1 MCDLGP
7 DLGLD
12 LGLDIDIILFS
23 YQKEKYSTVMR
34 NAKAKK
40 KKKKSQRN

>member
-23 YQKEKYSTVMR
+23 YQKEKYSTVLR
-34 NAKAKK
+34 DAKAK